1 MKILNLKKL
10 AIIAAMFVLMTNCK
24 DKDKTGVSEFAGNY
38 TISSALMTEAL
49 SVPTVE
55 SGNVSVPAGTDITE
69 LIREALL
76 SAVSCSAPDTSW
88 VELREDYSMYLSC
101 EGSNPLNA
109 GTWEE
114 ASSTSIKLNLNSD
127 AIPSSPVGFTLTVTD
142 IVKITGGLTGVTSVI
157 LPKAM
162 VAEMVSP
169 LTIPVSAPAIFS
181 VKFSIGFIKIL

>member
-1 MKILNLKKL
+1 MKFLNFKKL
-10 AIIAAMFVLMTNCK
+10 VFMIAMVALITNCK
-24 DKDKTGVSEFAGNY
+24 DKDKTEVSDFAGNY
-38 TISSALMTEAL
+38 TISNAEMTEAL

-55 SGNVSVPAGTDITE
+55 LGNVNVPVGTDITE

-88 VELREDYSMYLSC
+88 VELRDDYSLYLSC

-114 ASSTSIKLNLNSD
+114 VSSTSLKLNLNSD

-142 IVKITGGLTGVTSVI
+142 IVKNADGITGVTSVI
-157 LPKAM
+157 LPKLM
-162 VAEMVSP
+162 VAEMISP
-169 LTIPVSAPAIFS
+169 LTISASAPAIFS
-181 VKFSIGFIKIL
+181 VQFSIEFIEIL

>member
-1 MKILNLKKL
+1 MKFLNFKKL
-10 AIIAAMFVLMTNCK
+10 AFIVAMFVLITNCK
-24 DKDKTGVSEFAGNY
+24 DKDKTGISEFAGNY
-38 TISSALMTEAL
+38 TISSAEMTEAL

-55 SGNVSVPAGTDITE
+55 LGNVNVPVGTDITV

-101 EGSNPLNA
+101 EGSNPLNG

-114 ASSTSIKLNLNSD
+114 VSPTSIKLNLNSD

-142 IVKITGGLTGVTSVI
+142 IAKITGGLTGVTSVI
-157 LPKAM
+157 LPKEM
-162 VAEMVSP
+162 IAEMVSP
-169 LTIPVSAPAIFS
+169 LTITASAPAIFS
-181 VKFSIGFIKIL
+181 VKFSIGFIEIL